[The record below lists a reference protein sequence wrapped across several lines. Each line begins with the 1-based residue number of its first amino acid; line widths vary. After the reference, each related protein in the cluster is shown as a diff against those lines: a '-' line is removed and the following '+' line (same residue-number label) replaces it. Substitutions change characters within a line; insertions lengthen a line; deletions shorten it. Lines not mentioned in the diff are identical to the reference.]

1 MKRQIEDYLR
11 ARGAPYFRGHHDD
24 EYFFFVDFV
33 AGAYRGNLSPPGD
46 DRGRLN
52 VHIEACDIEP
62 GEVLVTISHD
72 RYYPAEKAPWLS
84 TLADRWNAARPAAQ
98 AVVHG
103 SCDPGLVGVQA
114 RSRHRP
120 ADVAALTGFV
130 EAAVDA
136 GIDLFGRITSADIP
150 AAEAGLRDAG

>member
-33 AGAYRGNLSPPGD
+33 AGAYRG
-46 DRGRLN
+46 RLN
-52 VHIEACDIEP
+52 VHIEACDTEP
-62 GEVLVTISHD
+62 GEVLVTISPD
-72 RYYPAEKAPWLS
+72 RYYPAEKAPWLGM
-84 TLADRWNAARPAAQ
+84 LAERWNAADPAAQ

-114 RSRHRP
+114 RSRHRS

-130 EAAVDA
+130 EAAVGA
-136 GIDLFGRITSADIP
+136 GVDLFGRITSADIP
-150 AAEAGLRDAG
+150 ADELGLRDAG